1 LDIEQLAGF
10 DQGPGPEKDVFV
22 AARTD
27 PSQSI
32 EVPECFVEQSDVQ
45 VVDGEDI
52 PMNDPIAFN
61 PLMIST
67 GSLGSSSGVIDTF
80 VLREY

>member
-1 LDIEQLAGF
+1 LNLFLASF
-10 DQGPGPEKDVFV
+10 SAMFV
-22 AARTD
+22 EFQTMIS
-27 PSQSI
+27 SQSI

-52 PMNDPIAFN
+52 PMNDPIA
-61 PLMIST
+61 
-67 GSLGSSSGVIDTF
+67 SLGSSSGVIDTF